1 MMLLLLQT
9 YVPAANSPKYLKDCS
24 GANYEKKKELRTIFG
39 LNEHDNPLLKLL
51 YRFLH
56 VSKFQL

>member
-51 YRFLH
+51 
-56 VSKFQL
+56 